1 MVLIILFLVT
11 VIAPILF
18 WLRFFIWEDRSEPE
32 PRKLLIKVFILGM
45 GTSFLALAM
54 EGIIF
59 KISRFFF
66 DNRFDIP
73 ESISKISIGIIVA
86 FFLVSIVEELLK
98 YSVLK
103 EYIYKK
109 TDFNQ
114 IADGVFYAT
123 TIALGFSVV
132 ENAFYFLK
140 FAFYLTTPLTFW
152 GIGIASMS
160 RGIVTVLLHIT
171 ASGIIGYSLG
181 KMKFTKEHKK
191 SIVAGALIIAIS
203 LHTLFN
209 LFVSLPDWSNLAF
222 PLVFF
227 IFIYLLK
234 ILNKPESRLV
244 WKIIT
249 PKIWR

>member
-1 MVLIILFLVT
+1 MVLIILFLIT
-11 VIAPILF
+11 VIAPVLF

-32 PRKLLIKVFILGM
+32 PRKLLIKVFILGI
-45 GTSFLALAM
+45 GTSFLALAI

-59 KISRFFF
+59 KISHSFFGG
-66 DNRFDIP
+66 RFDIP
-73 ESISKISIGIIVA
+73 ESVSKISIGIIIA
-86 FFLVSIVEELLK
+86 FFLISIVEELLK

-114 IADGVFYAT
+114 IADGVFYAA
-123 TIALGFSVV
+123 TIALGFSVT

-140 FAFYLTTPLTFW
+140 FAFFLEVPLTF
-152 GIGIASMS
+152 IGVGAASLG

-171 ASGIIGYSLG
+171 ASGIMGYSLG
-181 KMKFTKEHKK
+181 KMKFTRKHKK
-191 SIVAGALIIAIS
+191 SIIAGALIIAVS
-203 LHTLFN
+203 LHALFN
-209 LFVSLPDWSNLAF
+209 LLVSLPDWSNLAF

-249 PKIWR
+249 PKKD

>member
-11 VIAPILF
+11 VIAPIVF

-32 PRKLLIKVFILGM
+32 PRRLLIKVFILGI
-45 GTSFLALAM
+45 GTSFLALAV

-59 KISRFFF
+59 KISNSFFGGK
-66 DNRFDIP
+66 FDIP
-73 ESISKISIGIIVA
+73 ESIIKITEGIVIA
-86 FFLVSIVEELLK
+86 FFLISIVEEFFK
-98 YSVLK
+98 YIVLK

-109 TDFNQ
+109 IDFNQ
-114 IADGVFYAT
+114 IADGVFYAA
-123 TIALGFSVV
+123 TIALGFSVT
-132 ENAFYFLK
+132 ENIFYFLK
-140 FAFYLTTPLTFW
+140 FAFFLTTPLTFW
-152 GIGIASMS
+152 GIGIVSMN

-171 ASGIIGYSLG
+171 ASGIMGYSLG

-191 SIVAGALIIAIS
+191 SIVLLALIIAIS

-209 LFVSLPDWSNLAF
+209 LLVSLPEWSNLAF

-227 IFIYLLK
+227 TFIYLLK

-249 PKIWR
+249 SPKS